1 MKNRFQITT
10 ERLTYL
16 FGGVVL
22 VGSITSGI
30 LNPDKRWME
39 WHFSRL
45 GEGGMLSSY
54 IFNFSLVIAAGLIFF
69 IGRRLTDEITRIDNQ
84 PEIKLVRAKKII
96 SRCFYLVTI
105 CLLVVAIFP
114 FDQNQVIHNVFG
126 YSMLFTFLYLC
137 IFVDRILPIFSL
149 RYYLYGFGIITT
161 TVICYILYLAFKAI
175 TLLEVETILF
185 SMLYIWLVLFI
196 KGIHLASSERPVLA
210 INN

>member
-16 FGGVVL
+16 FGGVIL
-22 VGSITSGI
+22 LGSITSGI

-45 GEGGMLSSY
+45 GEGGMLSAY
-54 IFNFSLVIAAGLIFF
+54 IFNISLVIAAGLIFF
-69 IGRRLTDEITRIDNQ
+69 IGRRLTDEITKIDNL
-84 PEIKLVRAKKII
+84 PEKKLLRAKKII
-96 SRCFYLVTI
+96 NRSFYLVTA

-137 IFVDRILPIFSL
+137 IFIARILPIFSH
-149 RYYLYGFGIITT
+149 RYYIYGFEIIAT
-161 TVICYILYLAFKAI
+161 TVICYTLFLAFKII

-185 SMLYIWLVLFI
+185 SMLYIWLILFI
-196 KGIHLASSERPVLA
+196 KGIHYRSEPAMVTVVK
-210 INN
+210 

>member
-1 MKNRFQITT
+1 MKNRFHITT
-10 ERLTYL
+10 ERLIYL
-16 FGGVVL
+16 FGGVIL
-22 VGSITSGI
+22 VGSVASGI

-45 GEGGMLSSY
+45 GEGGMLPAY
-54 IFNFSLVIAAGLIFF
+54 IFNISLVIAAGLIFF

-84 PEIKLVRAKKII
+84 SEIKLLRAKKII

-114 FDQNQVIHNVFG
+114 FDQNQVIHNIFG

-137 IFVDRILPIFSL
+137 IFVARILPIFSL
-149 RYYLYGFGIITT
+149 RYYLYGFGVIVT
-161 TVICYILYLAFKAI
+161 TVICYILFLAFKAI

-185 SMLYIWLVLFI
+185 SMLYVWLVLFI
-196 KGIHLASSERPVLA
+196 KGIYYRSELAAVTVVK
-210 INN
+210 